1 MNFVSWVS
9 PRWRGFAGVLLSA
22 LLLGLYARGGAA
34 WMLGFVALVPW
45 LLAMDGVGGA
55 RGVAEGIGSAHGGVG
70 GVRGALA
77 SGLLMSF
84 AFVAAVFLWFGAAI
98 GAYTGIGA
106 GVGTAVL
113 MVLAPVMQP
122 QIVAFALVRHL
133 VGRRHGPVLRALAG
147 AAAWVGVEWALP
159 KLLGDTLGHGL
170 HPSATLRQAADLGGA
185 ALLTGLLLLVNE
197 AIAQAITRRREGMR
211 VFGMPLAAA
220 LAMLVVMAGYG
231 QWRLGTLPAPG
242 PEVPRLKV
250 AMIQASITHYEQLR
264 QEIGAYG
271 VVRHVLDTHYELSW
285 SALRDHRAD
294 VLLWSETVYP
304 TTFAHPRSEDGA
316 ALDREIQGFVDAAGV
331 PLVFGTYDLDDA
343 GEYNAAAF
351 LEPGRGLLGFYRK
364 ATPFPLTEYV
374 PAWLDHA
381 WVRRLLPWAG
391 GWRPGDGV
399 RVLPLRTADGREVNV
414 LPLICLDDTR
424 GRLAIDG
431 ARLGAQA
438 IVGMS
443 NDSWFTDYPA
453 GARLHLSVAAF
464 RSIETR
470 LPQVR
475 VTTNGLSAVIDDT
488 GEVLANTAMGDQAVL
503 TAELPARDPA
513 PTLVVRWGDWVG
525 AVALA
530 WLGVLAMGA
539 VIARFAAHGAPA
551 APALP
556 ARVVLLSPAVRVSV
570 AALRSAAALGL
581 AWLVLDMWLRMG
593 FQVQS
598 IKQLQLFGYAVVL
611 PLFVAWALGRW
622 YTAHASIEGSDL
634 VLDARDA
641 RIAVP
646 LAAIESLRAWR
657 LPWPASGADL
667 VLASGGRWKK
677 GLALRDPAALA
688 RALASAGAPLTPA
701 DDFANR
707 LATVRAAT
715 GGGWLD
721 HALIKFVVFPLL
733 PALVAF
739 RLHQVITFGG
749 FFGEA
754 YTYGVG
760 AWLMGLGVWWASW
773 ALGLMLFAA
782 VLRFIIEA
790 FTALAMPLGNARAI
804 AARRVLAWTAK
815 LAYYIGVP
823 AWLLMRLLAS

>member
-1 MNFVSWVS
+1 MNLVSWVS
-9 PRWRGFAGVLLSA
+9 PRWRGWAGVLLSA
-22 LLLGLYARGGAA
+22 LLLGAYARGGLA
-34 WMLGFVALVPW
+34 WAVGFVALVPW
-45 LLAMDGVGGA
+45 LLAMDG
-55 RGVAEGIGSAHGGVG
+55 IGRM
-70 GVRGALA
+70 RGALA

-84 AFVAAVFLWFGAAI
+84 AFVAAVFVWFGAAI

-113 MVLAPVMQP
+113 IVLAPVMQP

-133 VGRRHGPVLRALAG
+133 AGRRHGPILRALAG

-170 HPSATLRQAADLGGA
+170 QPSATLRQAADLGGA
-185 ALLTGLLLLVNE
+185 ALLTVLLLLVNE
-197 AIAQAITRRREGMR
+197 SIALAITRRREGVR
-211 VFGMPLAAA
+211 ASGKPLAAA
-220 LAMLVVMAGYG
+220 MAVLVAMAGYG

-250 AMIQASITHYEQLR
+250 AMIQASITNYEQLR
-264 QEIGAYG
+264 QQIGAYG
-271 VVRHVLDTHYELSW
+271 VVRKVLDTHYELSW
-285 SALRDHRAD
+285 SALRDHGAD

-331 PLVFGTYDLDDA
+331 PLVFGTYDLDEA

-364 ATPFPLTEYV
+364 ATPFPLTEHV

-381 WVRRLLPWAG
+381 WLRRLLPWTG
-391 GWRPGDGV
+391 SWRPGDGV
-399 RVLPLRTADGREVNV
+399 RVMPLRTADGREVNV

-443 NDSWFTDYPA
+443 NDSWFTGYPA
-453 GARLHLSVAAF
+453 GARLHLSAAAF

-488 GEVLANTAMGDQAVL
+488 GQVLVNTAMGDQAVL
-503 TAELPARDPA
+503 TAELAARDPA
-513 PTLVVRWGDWVG
+513 PTLMVRWGDWVG
-525 AVALA
+525 GAGLAL
-530 WLGVLAMGA
+530 LGVLAMLA
-539 VIARFAAHGAPA
+539 AMARFAARAA
-551 APALP
+551 VRAPALP
-556 ARVVLLSPAVRVSV
+556 GRVVLLTPTLRWVV
-570 AALRSAAALGL
+570 AALRIAAALGL

-598 IKQLQLFGYAVVL
+598 IKQLQGFGWAVAL
-611 PLFVAWALGRW
+611 PLLVAWALRRW
-622 YTAHASIEGSDL
+622 FTAEARIEGRDL
-634 VLDARDA
+634 VLDQRHQ
-641 RIAVP
+641 RTAVP
-646 LAAIESLRAWR
+646 LASIAALRAWR
-657 LPWPASGADL
+657 LPWPGSGADL
-667 VLASGGRWKK
+667 VLASGRRFPQ
-677 GLALRDPAALA
+677 GLAVHDPAALA
-688 RALASAGAPLTPA
+688 RALADAGAPLAPPEQ
-701 DDFANR
+701 FAAR
-707 LATVRAAT
+707 WATVRAST

-721 HALIKFVVFPLL
+721 HAAIKFIAFPLL

-754 YTYGVG
+754 YTYGLG
-760 AWLMGLGVWWASW
+760 AWLLGLGVWWASW
-773 ALGLMLFAA
+773 SLGLMLFAA
-782 VLRFIIEA
+782 VLRVCVEVV
-790 FTALAMPLGNARAI
+790 TALSMPLGESRAI
-804 AARRVLAWTAK
+804 ATRRVLAWAMQ
-815 LAYYIGVP
+815 LAYYVGVP
-823 AWLLMRLLAS
+823 AWLVTRLLAA